1 MALINKKETNQAALR
16 GLKGNRAK
24 LTRQQYKTLRGQI
37 LAGDDIGAR
46 RGMLKLLNEKKEG
59 ASV

>member
-1 MALINKKETNQAALR
+1 MALINKKEVNQAALR
-16 GLKGNRAK
+16 VLKGNRAK

-37 LAGDDIGAR
+37 LAGDDIGAM
-46 RGMLKLLNEKKEG
+46 RGMLKLLNEKEEG